1 MDVEDAA
8 QLIWAE
14 AQQGRYFPEALRG
27 QLSLDDGLRI
37 QLNILERRKAE
48 GQQHAGWKIGLTSAR
63 VRARFGTDDQPFG
76 HIMEHRVLASGA
88 QVACADILNCGVEP
102 ELCFTIGE
110 TLQGPGVTAD
120 QARGAVAS
128 VCAGFEINESRSD
141 GVSDFTLTVADNMAQ
156 WGIVMGESLQPVP
169 ADFDFDG
176 LVVEMRRGGEVQASS
191 VGRDVIDDH
200 YRSLTVLANTLG
212 QYGVALEAGQR
223 VITGSYT
230 KHDAAP
236 GETWRAD
243 FAGIGS
249 VEVSFT

>member
-1 MDVEDAA
+1 MNVDEAA
-8 QLIWAE
+8 QLIWEE
-14 AQQGRYFPEALRG
+14 AQQGRYFPQALQG
-27 QLSLDDGLRI
+27 QLSLDEGLKI

-63 VRARFGTDDQPFG
+63 VRERFGTDDQHFG
-76 HIMEHRVLASGA
+76 HIMEHRVLKSGA
-88 QVACADILNCGVEP
+88 QVARSEILNCGVEP
-102 ELCFTIGE
+102 EVCFTIGE

-128 VCAGFEINESRSD
+128 ACAAFEINEHRAG
-141 GVSDFTLTVADNMAQ
+141 GVSDFTLTVADNMSQ
-156 WGIVMGESLQPVP
+156 WGIVMGDALQPVP
-169 ADFDFDG
+169 ADFDFEG
-176 LVVEMRRGGEVQASS
+176 LHVEMLRDGEVQASA

-223 VITGSYT
+223 VITGSYSNH
-230 KHDAAP
+230 KVAS
-236 GETWRAD
+236 GETWRAN

-249 VEVSFT
+249 VELSFT